1 MGLRGLV
8 LKNSIVILAVLLSS
22 CTSSWQAPLETR
34 SGGKR
39 IGEPSPKAYETANVM
54 PNSDTY
60 QVQRGD
66 TLYAISWRTNT
77 DFKELAD
84 WNEID
89 SPYVIYSG
97 QELRLTPSKKVA
109 KTQAIQRSSKTRSST
124 PTRVKPKRR
133 KPVELDKVSVGNP
146 RWLWPSKGRVISTFN
161 ARDPQRKGLKI
172 SGKEGSDIVA
182 TEAGRVVYA
191 GSGLVGYGR
200 LIIIK
205 HNENYLS
212 AYGHNKAL
220 LVEQGQAITKGQ
232 TIAQMGRI
240 NDAQAGLHFEI
251 RRNGRPVDP
260 MKLLPR

>member
-1 MGLRGLV
+1 MRGWV
-8 LKNSIVILAVLLSS
+8 LKSTLLAFVLMLTG

-39 IGEPSPKAYETANVM
+39 IGEPMPRAYESANVM

-84 WNEID
+84 WNEIE

-97 QELRLTPSKKVA
+97 QELRLTPPTKVA

-124 PTRVKPKRR
+124 PSRVKPKPR

-172 SGKEGSDIVA
+172 SGKEGSDVVA
-182 TEAGRVVYA
+182 TEAGRVVYS

-232 TIAQMGRI
+232 AIAQMGRI

-251 RRNGRPVDP
+251 RRNGKPVDP

>member
-1 MGLRGLV
+1 
-8 LKNSIVILAVLLSS
+8 
-22 CTSSWQAPLETR
+22 
-34 SGGKR
+34 
-39 IGEPSPKAYETANVM
+39 
-54 PNSDTY
+54 
-60 QVQRGD
+60 
-66 TLYAISWRTNT
+66 
-77 DFKELAD
+77 
-84 WNEID
+84 
-89 SPYVIYSG
+89 
-97 QELRLTPSKKVA
+97 
-109 KTQAIQRSSKTRSST
+109 
-124 PTRVKPKRR
+124 VKPKRR

-172 SGKEGSDIVA
+172 SSKEGSDIVA

>member
-1 MGLRGLV
+1 LRGWV
-8 LKNSIVILAVLLSS
+8 LKNNILILAVLLSS

-39 IGEPSPKAYETANVM
+39 IGEPMPRAYESANVM

-84 WNEID
+84 WNEIE

-97 QELRLTPSKKVA
+97 QELRLTPPRQRA
-109 KTQAIQRSSKTRSST
+109 ETQAIQRSSKMRSST
-124 PTRVKPKRR
+124 PTRVKPKPR
-133 KPVELDKVSVGNP
+133 KPVELDRISVGNP

-172 SGKEGSDIVA
+172 SGKEGSDVVA
-182 TEAGRVVYA
+182 TEAGRVVYS

-251 RRNGRPVDP
+251 RRNGKPVDP

>member
-1 MGLRGLV
+1 LRGWV
-8 LKNSIVILAVLLSS
+8 LKSTLLAFVLMLTG

-39 IGEPSPKAYETANVM
+39 IGEPMPRAYESANVM

-97 QELRLTPSKKVA
+97 QELRLTPPTKVA

-124 PTRVKPKRR
+124 PTRVKPKPR
-133 KPVELDKVSVGNP
+133 KAVELDKVSVGNP

-172 SGKEGSDIVA
+172 SGKEGSDVVA
-182 TEAGRVVYA
+182 TEAGRVVYS

-251 RRNGRPVDP
+251 RRNGKPVDP

>member
-1 MGLRGLV
+1 MRGWV
-8 LKNSIVILAVLLSS
+8 LKNNILILAVLLSS

-39 IGEPSPKAYETANVM
+39 IGEPMPRAYESANVM

-84 WNEID
+84 WNEIE

-97 QELRLTPSKKVA
+97 QELRLTPPRQRAETRPIKQA
-109 KTQAIQRSSKTRSST
+109 KRESVSSARA
-124 PTRVKPKRR
+124 KPKRV
-133 KPVELDKVSVGNP
+133 KAVQPDKVSVGNP

-172 SGKEGSDIVA
+172 SGKEGSDVVA
-182 TEAGRVVYA
+182 TEAGRVVYS

-251 RRNGRPVDP
+251 RRNGKPVDP

>member
-1 MGLRGLV
+1 MRGWV
-8 LKNSIVILAVLLSS
+8 LKSTLLAFVLMLTG

-39 IGEPSPKAYETANVM
+39 IGEPMPRAYESANVM

-97 QELRLTPSKKVA
+97 QELRLTPPTKVA

-124 PTRVKPKRR
+124 PTRVKPKPR
-133 KPVELDKVSVGNP
+133 KPVELDRVSVGNP

-172 SGKEGSDIVA
+172 SGKEGSDVVA
-182 TEAGRVVYA
+182 TEAGRVVYS

-251 RRNGRPVDP
+251 RRNGKPVDP

>member
-1 MGLRGLV
+1 MRGWV
-8 LKNSIVILAVLLSS
+8 LKSTLLAFVLMLTG

-39 IGEPSPKAYETANVM
+39 IGEPMPRAYESANVM

-97 QELRLTPSKKVA
+97 QELRLTPPTKVA

-124 PTRVKPKRR
+124 PNRVKPKPR

-172 SGKEGSDIVA
+172 SGKEGSDVVA
-182 TEAGRVVYA
+182 TEAGRVVYS

-251 RRNGRPVDP
+251 RRNGKPVDP